1 VVDKDLSIT
10 CGIWRDTWKDSVA
23 VAKQAK
29 AFIEER
35 FASAERRRQV
45 TRTA

>member
-1 VVDKDLSIT
+1 MISAYAAIN
-10 CGIWRDTWKDSVA
+10 GIWRDTWKDNVA

-45 TRTA
+45 TRTV